1 MAMVERHLE
10 FWPKRWPRT
19 LAVPETTVA
28 HNLEVSAARYP
39 DRTAIAYYGTQISY
53 RRLLEEAE
61 RLAGY
66 LQEDL
71 SVTKGDRVILYMQNS
86 PQFVISY
93 YAIMRADAAVVPVNS
108 MLLTEEVGHYVRD
121 SGAKVAIVG
130 QELHERISP
139 FVDGEESL
147 RDIVVAVY
155 SDYLGDADLNV
166 PEAASESRRDVGGI
180 AWGEA
185 LGAAR
190 SPWPPT
196 AGPDDLAC
204 LPYTSGTTG
213 RPKGCMHTHR
223 TVQAN
228 LGGTVLW
235 RALTPETVSL
245 VTLPLFHVNGLVNC
259 MNSTIRFGGTMV
271 VMTRWDREV
280 AAQLVGRHGCTEWIN
295 ITTMVVDLLSSPRIG
310 EYDLGTLSY
319 IGGGG
324 APLPAAVGERLE
336 ELTGT
341 RYVEGYGLTETM
353 AQTHANL
360 PDRAKLQCLG
370 VPLWDVDSRVVNPET
385 MEELGPGE
393 EGEIVISGPQVM
405 RGYWGRPDADKEVFF
420 ERDGKRFLRTG
431 DIGTYDEEGYFFI
444 VDRLKRMINVSG
456 YKVWPTEVESLLYGH
471 PSVKEVC
478 VIGVPDERSGEAV
491 KAVIIPCE
499 GEEGKVSVEGVIG
512 WAKERMAAYKY
523 PRHVEF
529 VDSLPKSGTGK
540 ILWRVLQDREREKVA
555 ERA

>member
-28 HNLEVSAARYP
+28 HNLEVSAARYL
-39 DRTAIAYYGTQISY
+39 DRTAIAYYETEISY
-53 RRLLEEAE
+53 RRLREEVE
-61 RLAGY
+61 GLAGY

-71 SVTKGDRVILYMQNS
+71 GVRKGDRVILYMQNS
-86 PQFVISY
+86 PQFVVAF
-93 YAIMRADAAVVPVNS
+93 YAILRADAAVVPVNP
-108 MLLTEEVGHYVRD
+108 MLLHEEVEHYVRD

-139 FVDGEESL
+139 FVDGDGL
-147 RDIVVAVY
+147 QTVIVAAY
-155 SDYLGDADLNV
+155 SDYVPETDLNV
-166 PEAASESRRDVGGI
+166 PEVTSESRRDVGGI
-180 AWGEA
+180 PWGEA
-185 LGAAR
+185 LGAGR
-190 SPWPPT
+190 SPRPPT

-223 TVQAN
+223 SMQAN
-228 LGGTVLW
+228 LAYAQFWTPV
-235 RALTPETVSL
+235 TPETVSL
-245 VTLPLFHVNGLVNC
+245 VTLPLFHVSGMENSMNAIILNGG
-259 MNSTIRFGGTMV
+259 SMV
-271 VMTRWDREV
+271 LMTRWDREV
-280 AAQLVGRHGCTEWIN
+280 AAELVGRYGCTHWNN
-295 ITTMVVDLLSSPRIG
+295 ITTMVVDLLSSPRLG
-310 EYDLGTLSY
+310 EYDLSTLSY

-353 AQTHANL
+353 AQTHINL

-370 VPLWDVDSRVVNPET
+370 VPMFDVDSRVINPET
-385 MEELGPGE
+385 MEELGPNE
-393 EGEIVISGPQVM
+393 EGEIVSSGPQVM
-405 RGYWGRPDADKEVFF
+405 RGYWGRPDADVEVFF

-456 YKVWPTEVESLLYGH
+456 YKVWPTEVESLLYRH
-471 PSVKEVC
+471 PSVKEAC

-491 KAVIIPCE
+491 KAVIVPCE
-499 GEEGKVSVEGVIG
+499 GEEANVSAEDVIG
-512 WAKERMAAYKY
+512 WARERMAAYKY
-523 PRHVEF
+523 PRRVEF
-529 VDSLPKSGTGK
+529 VNELPKSGSGK
-540 ILWRVLQDREREKVA
+540 ILWRVLQEREREKVA
-555 ERA
+555 EMS

>member
-19 LAVPETTVA
+19 LALPETTLT
-28 HNLEVSAARYP
+28 HNLEVSATRYP
-39 DRTAIAYYGTQISY
+39 DRTAIVYYGTEMPY
-53 RRLLEEAE
+53 RRLRKEVEG
-61 RLAGY
+61 LAGY

-71 SVTKGDRVILYMQNS
+71 GVAKGDRVILYMQNS
-86 PQFVISY
+86 PQFVISF
-93 YAIMRADAAVVPVNS
+93 YAILHADATVVPVNP
-108 MLLTEEVGHYVRD
+108 MLLTEEIEHYVRD

-139 FVDGEESL
+139 FVNGDGL
-147 RDIVVAVY
+147 QTVIVAAY
-155 SDYLGDADLNV
+155 SDYVAETDLNV
-166 PEAASESRRDVGGI
+166 PEVASAPRRDVGGI
-180 AWGEA
+180 PWGEV

-190 SPWPPT
+190 SPRLST
-196 AGPDDLAC
+196 AGPEDLAC

-223 TVQAN
+223 SIQAN
-228 LGGTVLW
+228 LGGTVPW
-235 RALTPETVSL
+235 RTLTPETVAL
-245 VTLPLFHVNGLVNC
+245 VTLPLFHVSGMVNS
-259 MNSTIRFGGTMV
+259 MNSTIYVGGSMV
-271 VMTRWDREV
+271 MMTRWDREV
-280 AAQLVGRHGCTEWIN
+280 AAELVGRYGCTEWIN
-295 ITTMVVDLLSSPRIG
+295 ITTMVVDLLSIPRIG
-310 EYDLGTLSY
+310 EYDLSTLRY

-336 ELTGT
+336 ELTGE

-353 AQTHANL
+353 AQTHAVL
-360 PDRAKLQCLG
+360 PDRVKLQCLG
-370 VPLWDVDSRVVNPET
+370 VPVFDVDSRVIDPET
-385 MEELGPGE
+385 MEELGPNE
-393 EGEIVISGPQVM
+393 EGEIVSSGPQVM
-405 RGYWGRPDADKEVFF
+405 KGYWGRPDADKEVFF

-471 PSVKEVC
+471 PSVKEAC

-491 KAVIIPCE
+491 KAVIVACE
-499 GEEGKVSVEGVIG
+499 GEQGNVSAESIIG
-512 WAKERMAAYKY
+512 WARERMAAYKY

-529 VDSLPKSGTGK
+529 VDELPKSGSGK
-540 ILWRVLQDREREKVA
+540 ILWRVLQEQEREKVA
-555 ERA
+555 QRS